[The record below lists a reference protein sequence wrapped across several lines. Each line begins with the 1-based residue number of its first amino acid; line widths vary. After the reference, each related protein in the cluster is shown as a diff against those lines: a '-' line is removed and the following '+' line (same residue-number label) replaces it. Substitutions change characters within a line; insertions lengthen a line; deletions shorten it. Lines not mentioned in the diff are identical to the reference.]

1 VRLLFIGDAAATG
14 FGTVTFD
21 LGKAM
26 LDRGVDVRFLS
37 MNIQSAPPPE
47 PIGSRTY
54 PVQPTDRPDVILS
67 ILRGSLADGWV
78 PEAILMV
85 SDYYS
90 ARWVTYV
97 PEVMEALA
105 RVPAFHY
112 VPIEGIGT
120 PRNWRELWDT
130 VRPIT
135 MTRFGQAEVARVMGY
150 EPPMVYHGVDQ
161 ETFYPIAPNRPSAFP
176 SKDGGRATNK
186 ASAKVHFGVDPN
198 RVMLLRTDRYM
209 PRKMYASLLR
219 SVMPV
224 MAKRPEVDL
233 VLHCSMQDHGGD
245 MNDLLGQYPQELI
258 RRVYFTLRH
267 DTFTGMDREELNLL
281 YNAADLYVSSGAEGF
296 GLCLAES
303 IAAGT
308 PVLALD
314 YSAVPEVVGPAG
326 QVIAV
331 GNIVDNEY
339 GYFWARPDEPAFS
352 MALDRLVTKPALRR
366 SLGSEGP
373 KHVAANFSWARA
385 AEQFD
390 QIIQASLVAE
400 AA

>member
-1 VRLLFIGDAAATG
+1 
-14 FGTVTFD
+14 
-21 LGKAM
+21 
-26 LDRGVDVRFLS
+26 
-37 MNIQSAPPPE
+37 
-47 PIGSRTY
+47 
-54 PVQPTDRPDVILS
+54 
-67 ILRGSLADGWV
+67 
-78 PEAILMV
+78 
-85 SDYYS
+85 
-90 ARWVTYV
+90 
-97 PEVMEALA
+97 
-105 RVPAFHY
+105 
-112 VPIEGIGT
+112 
-120 PRNWRELWDT
+120 
-130 VRPIT
+130 
-135 MTRFGQAEVARVMGY
+135 
-150 EPPMVYHGVDQ
+150 
-161 ETFYPIAPNRPSAFP
+161 
-176 SKDGGRATNK
+176 
-186 ASAKVHFGVDPN
+186 
-198 RVMLLRTDRYM
+198 
-209 PRKMYASLLR
+209 
-219 SVMPV
+219 
-224 MAKRPEVDL
+224 

-366 SLGSEGP
+366 SLGAEGP
-373 KHVAANFSWARA
+373 KHVSANFSWARA

>member
-1 VRLLFIGDAAATG
+1 VKLLFIGDAADTG
-14 FGTVTFD
+14 FGTVTAD
-21 LGKAM
+21 LGTK
-26 LDRGVDVRFLS
+26 LIERGVDVRFLS
-37 MNIQSAPPPE
+37 MNIRNRLPPE

-54 PVQPTDRPDVILS
+54 AVQPTDRPEAIIG
-67 ILRGSLADGWV
+67 ILRGDADWS
-78 PEAILMV
+78 PEAILLV

-90 ARWVTYV
+90 DRWVTYV
-97 PEVMEALA
+97 PEVMEALK

-112 VPIEGIGT
+112 CPIEGIGT
-120 PRNWRELWDT
+120 PRNWRTLWDV
-130 VRPIT
+130 VRPVA
-135 MTRFGQAEVARVMGY
+135 MSRFGQSEMAKVVGY

-161 ETFYPIAPNRPSAFP
+161 DVFYPIAPNRPSAHP

-198 RVMLLRTDRYM
+198 RVMLLRTDRFM
-209 PRKMYASLLR
+209 PRKMYASLFR

-224 MAKRPEVDL
+224 MAKHPNVDL
-233 VLHCSMQDHGGD
+233 VLHCSMQDQGGD
-245 MNDLLGQYPQELI
+245 MDDLLGQYPQELI
-258 RRVYFTLRH
+258 RRVFFTLRH
-267 DTFTGMDREELNLL
+267 DTFQGLPREELNLL

-296 GLCLAES
+296 GLCIAES

-326 QVIAV
+326 QVIPV

-373 KHVAANFSWARA
+373 KHVSANFSWARA